1 MGGGRGDPVSY
12 DPGYIRI
19 YIYIYIVNS
28 KYSSSRFSFKH
39 KRSRCTPKRLHYFPF
54 QQSSVQSRPAI
65 GQNGLATKKVV
76 NTPPDQM
83 MEIPDLTQ
91 ERPRSNQMAQVYECH
106 NPPSPGSLSQN
117 RLWWK
122 RFPKRPLTKDALL
135 TKIRLWEFHVQFTLP
150 KIQKFMSFCHGE
162 IALVQFGAT

>member
-1 MGGGRGDPVSY
+1 MGVPQILCFTQSSATN
-12 DPGYIRI
+12 
-19 YIYIYIVNS
+19 VNS

-135 TKIRLWEFHVQFTLP
+135 TKIRLWEFHVQFTIYIRYIYIYNMENMR
-150 KIQKFMSFCHGE
+150 K
-162 IALVQFGAT
+162 